1 MDTRSFLLD
10 IADPALAWLATSAG
24 TKSNDRARVLV
35 LTIAGQE
42 SNWQHRRQIGGPA
55 RGFWQFELGGG
66 VDDVFRVTGP
76 QLQKVCASLD
86 IPFDPRV
93 VFEAMAWNDRLA
105 GAMARL
111 LLYVDPRPL
120 PDVGDVV
127 AGWQYY
133 LRNWRPGA
141 PHPDVWPGLY
151 AKALAAMGAPVQQ
164 PSPAAPIPTDPILS
178 RVDALEKRVSTLETK
193 P

>member
-24 TKSNDRARVLV
+24 TKSDDRARILV
-35 LTIAGQE
+35 MTIAGQE
-42 SNWQHRRQIGGPA
+42 SNWQHRLQIGGPA
-55 RGFWQFELGGG
+55 RSYWQFELGGG
-66 VDDVFRVTGP
+66 VDDVFRVTGT
-76 QLQKVCASLD
+76 QLQKVCVSLD
-86 IPFDPRV
+86 IPFDRKT

-120 PDVGDVV
+120 PDVGDTA
-127 AGWQYY
+127 AGWDFY

-141 PHPDVWPGLY
+141 PRPEAWPKLY
-151 AKALAAMGAPVQQ
+151 AQALAAMGAAPVVTK
-164 PSPAAPIPTDPILS
+164 P
-178 RVDALEKRVSTLETK
+178 VDMTLEDRFNALEKRVTTLEVRI
-193 P
+193 